1 MHAVTD
7 VVSMAYDNLKDNK
20 YSGLVFLDIKKAFDT
35 VNHEILIKKLE
46 HYGIWGIA
54 NNY

>member
-7 VVSMAYDNLKDNK
+7 VVSMTYDNLKYNT

-35 VNHEILIKKLE
+35 VNHEILIKKTRMLWHSE
-46 HYGIWGIA
+46 YC
-54 NNY
+54 